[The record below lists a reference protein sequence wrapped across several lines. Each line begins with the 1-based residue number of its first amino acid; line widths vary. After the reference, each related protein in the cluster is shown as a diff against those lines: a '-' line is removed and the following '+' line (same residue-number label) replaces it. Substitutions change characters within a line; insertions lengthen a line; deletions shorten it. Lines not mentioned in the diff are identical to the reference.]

1 MIELESITKLYGT
14 VIGVNDMNLSLGPG
28 AYGLVGPNGSGKTTL
43 LNLITGQLRPTIGR
57 IRVLGHS
64 PWNRDALLRMIGLCP
79 AVDVYHP
86 NIAGLKWVAYLVEL
100 HGFGRREARRRASA
114 SLEAVGLKDAM
125 RRSMGTYSLGMRQ
138 RTKLAQAFAHDPK
151 LLILDEPFNGL
162 DPIGRHEMIEVL
174 REWVRGGRSLILA
187 SHILHEVEAVSSS
200 FLLIRGGRLLA
211 SGPPEEIHGLLAD
224 MPNEIRLR
232 CDNPTAL
239 AQKLVESGL
248 VESLRF
254 VENGQALLLSTRSPA
269 PIFQQLPTW
278 LEELGVQVWELNSAD
293 DSLQQLFS
301 SLMRMHRG
309 ERS

>member
-14 VIGVNDMNLSLGPG
+14 VIGVNDMSLSLDPG

-43 LNLITGQLRPTIGR
+43 LNLITGQLRPTMGR
-57 IRVLGHS
+57 VRVLGHS

-79 AVDVYHP
+79 AVDVYYP
-86 NIAGLKWVAYLVEL
+86 NVTGLEWVAYLVQL
-100 HGFGRREARRRASA
+100 HGFARREARRRAA
-114 SLEAVGLKDAM
+114 VSLEAVGLGDAM
-125 RRSMGTYSLGMRQ
+125 RRTMGTYSLGMRQ
-138 RTKLAQAFAHDPK
+138 RTKLAQAFAHDPT

-174 REWVRGGRSLILA
+174 REWVDGGRSLILA

-224 MPNEIRLR
+224 MPNEIRVR
-232 CDNPTAL
+232 CDHPSAL
-239 AQKLVESGL
+239 ACKLVESGM
-248 VESLRF
+248 VESIRF
-254 VENGQALLLSTRSPA
+254 LEQDQALLISSRSPA
-269 PIFQQLPTW
+269 SIFEHLPVW
-278 LEELGVQVWELNSAD
+278 LEELGVHVWELKSAD

-309 ERS
+309 ERT